1 MKKRVTVLLCGCLCL
16 LLVAGNGLAAKS
28 EEEKKEI
35 KEQLEVAD
43 DITKETL
50 CGPGGIQV
58 TTAKDI
64 LMSFGALVR
73 VIPTTEGNWDF
84 GMSEKAPNGY
94 LLGSLNSNFFGT
106 HPNEAGWVN
115 EGYIRNE
122 SRLYFNALPKDR
134 KWSFYAA
141 LEYDALWDTASAD
154 SRGGKNTE
162 YSTFGLERLRATMEL
177 PFGVR
182 LNAGYDIFNMD
193 AFEGGAMTYGDDNP
207 GIWFA
212 GGSKTLEYNVGYFKL
227 IEANFAT
234 GANKIDG
241 ASDDDRDLY
250 AAYLIWNAKP
260 TQKFKFFYAY
270 DRIRDVAVSDL
281 LGALVK
287 DTAYEGLVGINGA
300 DDSSTDSHHLGA
312 YYVGT
317 FGLLELFVEG
327 VYQFGQAEDTGL
339 SALGKA
345 EDYDISAYAL
355 AADLSLEFKGLL
367 TGFPLKPHLG
377 FMYTSGDDNPDDDTL
392 EGYNGVVNAQRF
404 SARWGGE
411 NTIIGDTNWVLGS
424 VLYGYLPELYGNGT
438 PVVTGGLT
446 NFTGMGT
453 GRGDNPGLSM
463 VSLGVTVAPKK
474 FLIYKSNINY
484 FRWNEDF
491 EVANYVNPLLG
502 YSTVEAGDVGYEWDN
517 ELTLAL
523 SRNTFIKAQA
533 SIFFPGEALEDAT
546 EAMTGEKCDENAYR
560 IAAELIW
567 NF

>member
-1 MKKRVTVLLCGCLCL
+1 MKRRFMVLFGCMLCVLI
-16 LLVAGNGLAAKS
+16 VVSDAMADQTK
-28 EEEKKEI
+28 EQEEI
-35 KEQLEVAD
+35 KKQLEIAD

-50 CGPGGIQV
+50 AGPGGVQV

-73 VIPTTEGNWDF
+73 VIPTSEGNWDF
-84 GMSEKAPNGY
+84 GMSENAPNGY
-94 LLGSLNSNFFGT
+94 LFGSLNSNFFAV
-106 HPNEAGWVN
+106 HPNESGWVN

-122 SRLYFNALPKDR
+122 SRLYFNAMPKDR

-141 LEYDALWDTASAD
+141 LEYDSIWETSSAD
-154 SRGGKNTE
+154 SRGGKNID

-177 PFGVR
+177 PFNVR
-182 LNAGYDIFNMD
+182 LNAGYDVFNMD
-193 AFEGGAMTYGDDNP
+193 AFEGAAMTYGDDNP
-207 GIWFA
+207 GIWFT
-212 GGSKTLEYNVGYFKL
+212 GGGKTIEYNIGYFKL
-227 IEANFAT
+227 IESNFAT
-234 GANKIDG
+234 GPNGSNG
-241 ASDDDRDLY
+241 ASNDDRDLY
-250 AAYLIWNAKP
+250 AGYLTWKFKP

-270 DRIRDVAVSDL
+270 DRIRNANVCDL
-281 LGALVK
+281 LGALSGGSLGIM
-287 DTAYEGLVGINGA
+287 TATE
-300 DDSSTDSHHLGA
+300 SQTDSHHLGG
-312 YYVGT
+312 YYIGT
-317 FGLLELFVEG
+317 FGLFELFLEG
-327 VYQFGQAEDTGL
+327 VYQFGDAEDTGL
-339 SALGKA
+339 SALGKS

-355 AADLSLEFKGLL
+355 AADVSLEFKGLL

-377 FMYTSGDDNPDDDTL
+377 FMYTSGDSDANDDTL

-446 NFTGMGT
+446 NFSGMGT
-453 GRGDNPGLSM
+453 GRGDNPGLAM
-463 VSLGVTVAPKK
+463 ISLGLTVAPKK

-523 SRNTFIKAQA
+523 SHHTFIKGQA
-533 SIFFPGEALEDAT
+533 SIFFPGEALKQAT
-546 EAMTGEKCDENAYR
+546 RAMTGEECDENAYR